1 MNYALHIIIM
11 ACITTP
17 VVLGLNLVLGRG
29 KILHFGSVGVSVF
42 AAYATFLTL
51 QATQNYILAS
61 LAGLLAALLIS
72 ALFAWLALRLDGD
85 AFGILSIAMH
95 LSIIAVVL
103 NWTALTRGTLG
114 LPRIPRMPGLETLP
128 MFTVAMLLVAGL
140 YAYAMVRI
148 DRGKLGRSLA
158 ALAENRFHAESLGI
172 NRVSVTF
179 KAFLIAGIGAFLSNL
194 FFPQYIGLLHP
205 NDYLFQ
211 VLVFDIMCVVAGGP
225 GSVLGV
231 TLATFLLTILQECI
245 RFLPLP
251 FSVVGPLRLLM
262 FGIIL
267 LVAVYVR
274 RETVFP
280 KPRTI

>member
-1 MNYALHIIIM
+1 MNYTLHIIIM
-11 ACITTP
+11 ACVTAP

-29 KILHFGSVGVSVF
+29 KILHFGPVGVSVF
-42 AAYATFLTL
+42 TAYATFLTL
-51 QATQNYILAS
+51 QASHSYPLACVVG
-61 LAGLLAALLIS
+61 LAAALLIS
-72 ALFAWLALRLDGD
+72 AFFAWLALRLDGD

-128 MFTVAMLLVAGL
+128 MFALVTTIVAGL
-140 YAYAMVRI
+140 YACAMVRI
-148 DRGKLGRSLA
+148 DRGTLGRSLA

-172 NRVSVTF
+172 NRISVTF
-179 KAFLIAGIGAFLSNL
+179 KAFLIAGVGAFLSNL

-211 VLVFDIMCVVAGGP
+211 VLIFDVMCVVAGGP
-225 GSVLGV
+225 GSVVGV
-231 TLATFLLTILQECI
+231 TVATFLLTILQECM

-251 FSVVGPLRLLM
+251 LSVTGPLRLLL
-262 FGIIL
+262 FGVIL
-267 LVAVYVR
+267 LTAVTIR

-280 KPRTI
+280 RPRSI